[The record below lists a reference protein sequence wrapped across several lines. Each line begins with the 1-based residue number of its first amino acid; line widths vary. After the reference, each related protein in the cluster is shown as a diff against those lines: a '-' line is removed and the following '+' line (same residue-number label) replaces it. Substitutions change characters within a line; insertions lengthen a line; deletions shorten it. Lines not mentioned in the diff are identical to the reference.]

1 MENSDNS
8 DIFFQ
13 QGIGIGPFQMMNE
26 IGKGEF
32 GKVYIGI
39 HEETKEKVAIKQI
52 QKSNEKVNMNSVR
65 SEINIQKKLFHPY
78 LCKMYCVIDIPDY
91 IFIVTEYCSG
101 GEILKT
107 MEEQDA
113 PFEERM
119 ACKIFTQVLSGIE
132 YLHNNYICHR
142 DIKLENMLFDENG
155 DAKLTDFG
163 LSKSF
168 EGNITFDKAVGSAL
182 YSAPE
187 VFTGKPYIGKNA
199 DLWSMGVCL
208 YVMVCGEYPFKGDEL
223 DDFLKS
229 LFNDTFDVPDSVSP
243 EYKDLIY
250 RILEKDPNKRLN
262 IEQIKRHY
270 WLHMFDFNFMKS
282 PGIIINKD
290 ILPID
295 FNIVTEMVGY
305 DEAKIRNLINDILI
319 NKHNNNT
326 ISYYLR
332 IESLKRQKGLSIS
345 DIRPSSELFLIY
357 IKDEKSKMK
366 TYDNDINKK
375 IDELVKNIIN
385 GHKMEQLK
393 IREKIKSSL
402 NIEKSKTINYKN
414 NNKIINNNNVGDN
427 NNNNKDNINKSVN
440 NKIKMNYKFNALLSR
455 TYRNFEDFKKMLKKD
470 DEEKEKKVEKIKKNK
485 FEIIKQYIGPLLLVH
500 NIIDEIITNVVILKN
515 TKEIKK
521 RIIPVNNSSLN
532 VLSTKPKNKFEPII
546 IENNNIT
553 ITPLEKINLNSKFKN
568 FSMDKIEEIEYLP
581 NNTNTTMV
589 KTFTNGF
596 PKDRNEKAT
605 KSSKNIKFQ
614 YTERKM
620 NIINEDD
627 EIKTHKKIN
636 TIFSSENYRK
646 GKNVNDTKNNNNNN
660 GIAQRNE
667 RKRTMTYL
675 KKNKS
680 DLSCVLK
687 NTNFSKVIK
696 GFKEKIAKNGILKK
710 NKKIKRNLSQKK
722 TVKKI
727 NILYG
732 DDEINKFLKER
743 NKNRSEKIINKIKLF
758 SIDIIEKKEKK
769 SDLKYLYTN
778 NEKNQRLLLS
788 KRINRNQ
795 KPYNPNYANNNDNL
809 DENLN
814 INEISSEKK
823 INRKKENNS
832 MITKKEEQKFVRHKK
847 NLYSSQIDFYNSK
860 SNISINFDRKRTN
873 TITLENSSRKN
884 NNQGRTLLIKRNKN
898 KKKEKIN
905 DESHNIPNTPHST
918 RRLGDIKT
926 TIFSNTKNP
935 KNACQ
940 TGRNQKKPENSEKT
954 ISYNDSVIK
963 KKNDINDKNIKYK
976 SCKSNS
982 IHLKNTLAKKN
993 EIKNDNNNI
1002 YEIKTK
1008 KNENLVK
1015 TIIVDY
1021 IGNNNTTISIIGKG
1035 QTKFSCKIFIGR
1047 KKVVC
1052 NIKMVQQEKNE
1063 YIITGE
1069 FIDGDIQSFEKIFE
1083 QIKEKLE

>member
-229 LFNDTFDVPDSVSP
+229 LFNDNFDVPDSVSP

-262 IEQIKRHY
+262 VEQIKRHN

-282 PGIIINKD
+282 PGII
-290 ILPID
+290 
-295 FNIVTEMVGY
+295 
-305 DEAKIRNLINDILI
+305 I

-385 GHKMEQLK
+385 AHKMEQLK

-414 NNKIINNNNVGDN
+414 NNKIINNNNEG
-427 NNNNKDNINKSVN
+427 NNNNKDNNNKNVN
-440 NKIKMNYKFNALLSR
+440 NKIKMNYKYNALLSR

-470 DEEKEKKVEKIKKNK
+470 DEEKKEKEKKVEKIKKNK
-485 FEIIKQYIGPLLLVH
+485 FELLKQYIGPLLLVH

-553 ITPLEKINLNSKFKN
+553 ITPLEKINLNLKFKN

-581 NNTNTTMV
+581 NNTSTTMV

-596 PKDRNEKAT
+596 HKDRNEKGI

-636 TIFSSENYRK
+636 TIFSSENFRK

-660 GIAQRNE
+660 GIGQRNE

-696 GFKEKIAKNGILKK
+696 
-710 NKKIKRNLSQKK
+710 
-722 TVKKI
+722 
-727 NILYG
+727 
-732 DDEINKFLKER
+732 
-743 NKNRSEKIINKIKLF
+743 
-758 SIDIIEKKEKK
+758 
-769 SDLKYLYTN
+769 
-778 NEKNQRLLLS
+778 
-788 KRINRNQ
+788 
-795 KPYNPNYANNNDNL
+795 
-809 DENLN
+809 
-814 INEISSEKK
+814 
-823 INRKKENNS
+823 
-832 MITKKEEQKFVRHKK
+832 
-847 NLYSSQIDFYNSK
+847 
-860 SNISINFDRKRTN
+860 
-873 TITLENSSRKN
+873 
-884 NNQGRTLLIKRNKN
+884 
-898 KKKEKIN
+898 
-905 DESHNIPNTPHST
+905 
-918 RRLGDIKT
+918 
-926 TIFSNTKNP
+926 
-935 KNACQ
+935 
-940 TGRNQKKPENSEKT
+940 
-954 ISYNDSVIK
+954 
-963 KKNDINDKNIKYK
+963 
-976 SCKSNS
+976 
-982 IHLKNTLAKKN
+982 
-993 EIKNDNNNI
+993 
-1002 YEIKTK
+1002 
-1008 KNENLVK
+1008 
-1015 TIIVDY
+1015 
-1021 IGNNNTTISIIGKG
+1021 
-1035 QTKFSCKIFIGR
+1035 
-1047 KKVVC
+1047 
-1052 NIKMVQQEKNE
+1052 
-1063 YIITGE
+1063 
-1069 FIDGDIQSFEKIFE
+1069 
-1083 QIKEKLE
+1083 

>member
-52 QKSNEKVNMNSVR
+52 QKSNEKVNMNSIR

-91 IFIVTEYCSG
+91 IFIVTEYCGG

-142 DIKLENMLFDENG
+142 DIKLENMLFDEYG

-208 YVMVCGEYPFKGDEL
+208 YVMVCGEYPFKGEEL
-223 DDFLKS
+223 DDFLKN
-229 LFNDTFDVPDSVSP
+229 LFNDSFDVPDSVSP

-262 IEQIKRHY
+262 VEQIKRHN

-282 PGIIINKD
+282 PGIIINTD

-295 FNIVTEMVGY
+295 INVVTEMVGY
-305 DEAKIRNLINDILI
+305 DENKIRNLINDILI

-332 IESLKRQKGLSIS
+332 IESLKRNKGSSIS

-357 IKDEKSKMK
+357 INDKKSKMK
-366 TYDNDINKK
+366 NYDNDINKK

-393 IREKIKSSL
+393 IREKIKNSL

-414 NNKIINNNNVGDN
+414 NNKIINKYNVGDN
-427 NNNNKDNINKSVN
+427 NNNKDNNKKNVN
-440 NKIKMNYKFNALLSR
+440 NKIKMNYQYNALLSK

-470 DEEKEKKVEKIKKNK
+470 DEEKKEKVEKIKKNK
-485 FEIIKQYIGPLLLVH
+485 IEILTQYIGPLLLVH

-515 TKEIKK
+515 TKEIKRK
-521 RIIPVNNSSLN
+521 IIPVNNSSLN

-553 ITPLEKINLNSKFKN
+553 ITPLEKINLNSKYQN

-581 NNTNTTMV
+581 NNTNSTMV

-596 PKDRNEKAT
+596 PKDRNEKGI

-614 YTERKM
+614 NTERKM
-620 NIINEDD
+620 NIINEND
-627 EIKTHKKIN
+627 EIKNHKKIN

-646 GKNVNDTKNNNNNN
+646 GKNVNDTKNNNNN
-660 GIAQRNE
+660 GIGQRNE
-667 RKRTMTYL
+667 RKRAKVYL

-696 GFKEKIAKNGILKK
+696 GLKEKITKNGILKK
-710 NKKIKRNLSQKK
+710 NKKIKRSLSQKK
-722 TVKKI
+722 TEKKI
-727 NILYG
+727 NILHD
-732 DDEINKFLKER
+732 DDEINKYLKER
-743 NKNRSEKIINKIKLF
+743 KKNKSEKIINKIKLF

-769 SDLKYLYTN
+769 SDLKYLYAN
-778 NEKNQRLLLS
+778 NEKNQKLLLS

-795 KPYNPNYANNNDNL
+795 KPNNPKYDNYNDNL

-832 MITKKEEQKFVRHKK
+832 MMTRKEEQKFVRHKK
-847 NLYSSQIDFYNSK
+847 NLYSSQIDFFNSK
-860 SNISINFDRKRTN
+860 SNISINFDRKKIN

-905 DESHNIPNTPHST
+905 DESNNMPNTPMAHTS

-940 TGRNQKKPENSEKT
+940 TGRNQKKPENSDKT
-954 ISYNDSVIK
+954 ISHNDSVIK
-963 KKNDINDKNIKYK
+963 KKNEINDKNIKSK
-976 SCKSNS
+976 SNKSNS
-982 IHLKNTLAKKN
+982 IHLKNNLAKKN
-993 EIKNDNNNI
+993 ETKNDNNNL

-1008 KNENLVK
+1008 KNENLIK
-1015 TIIVDY
+1015 NIIVDY
-1021 IGNNNTTISIIGKG
+1021 VGNNNTTISIIGKG

-1069 FIDGDIQSFEKIFE
+1069 FLEGDIQNYEKIFE